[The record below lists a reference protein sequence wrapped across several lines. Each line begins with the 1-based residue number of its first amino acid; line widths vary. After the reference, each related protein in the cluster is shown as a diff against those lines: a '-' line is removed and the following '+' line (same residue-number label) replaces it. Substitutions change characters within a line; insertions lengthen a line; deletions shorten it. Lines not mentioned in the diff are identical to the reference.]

1 MLHAQEPVAFA
12 KPQVVCVCVPCV
24 AMVSFHCF
32 QQQLEHQVRVRFTWF
47 SEDKEEVPLVAIPDQ
62 DLTPQHIMVPW
73 CVGRVVQLTLPSGK
87 QNNFLIAFVYW
98 NDYASPL
105 VLLSRV
111 RSPSMY
117 SVSMVVPGFSAGN
130 TLDGCR
136 KWYYHQVKGIPR
148 IGEEVPGDRRFTPDT
163 QKDFDF
169 PAPMQ
174 PPAQPAAASSRMSGA
189 ERKLCNRRLA
199 AVFEPSP
206 EEATAIAI
214 EEGSD
219 ALEAANYGVM
229 LAASTAEAEAA
240 ELLARTL

>member
-1 MLHAQEPVAFA
+1 M
-12 KPQVVCVCVPCV
+12 
-24 AMVSFHCF
+24 
-32 QQQLEHQVRVRFTWF
+32 RVRFTWF
-47 SEDKEEVPLVAIPDQ
+47 NGQCSEDKEEVPLVAIPDQ
-62 DLTPQHIMVPW
+62 DLTPQHIVVPW
-73 CVGRVVQLTLPSGK
+73 CVGSVVQLTLPSGK
-87 QNNFLIAFVYW
+87 QQNFLIAFVYW

-111 RSPSMY
+111 ISPSMY

-174 PPAQPAAASSRMSGA
+174 PPAQPAAASSSMSGA
-189 ERKLCNRRLA
+189 ECKLRNRRLA
-199 AVFEPSP
+199 AVAGQEQPSPAAVVEPSP

-219 ALEAANYGVM
+219 ALEAANYGVV

-240 ELLARTL
+240 ELLARLRRVFETC